1 MKLTSH
7 AASMHLVIQF
17 PGDRVV
23 PRERL
28 GPIPQLFMG
37 AATKQ
42 RAEQLMAHGQVVQDL
57 QHINQDRN
65 WHGEQHN
72 RLERTH
78 HVEQLDGSNWNE
90 LTRSAQRDLET

>member
-1 MKLTSH
+1 
-7 AASMHLVIQF
+7 MHLVIQF

-37 AATKQ
+37 TSAKQ
-42 RAEQLMAHGQVVQDL
+42 RAEQFMAHGQMVENL
-57 QHINQDRN
+57 QHVDQYGNG
-65 WHGEQHN
+65 HGEQNN
-72 RLERTH
+72 RLQRAH

-90 LTRSAQRDLET
+90 LTQSAQRDLET

>member
-37 AATKQ
+37 AATEQ
-42 RAEQLMAHGQVVQDL
+42 RAEQLVAHRQVVENL
-57 QHINQDRN
+57 QHLYQHGDG
-65 WHGEQHN
+65 HGEQHN
-72 RLERTH
+72 GL
-78 HVEQLDGSNWNE
+78 
-90 LTRSAQRDLET
+90 